1 MILSFRLSRKRH
13 EKADRQPETPVD
25 LLNADSLA
33 GVVEE
38 EGICYNLPYS
48 AIQDLDTEGEMIL
61 DRLINIFIFVY
72 TVYSVVSCFRKDGR
86 WDRKA
91 GLQALR
97 FFTILS
103 NLFAAVASLLIF
115 LTLPR
120 SPYWIWLIKYIA
132 ACSVTVTFLTVM
144 LFLGPS
150 YGYKAMLSGKNFYL
164 HLGGPL
170 LALLS
175 FVFLERFYTL
185 PFVTSLLGVIPVILY
200 GFVYLYEVVMIGC
213 WDDFY
218 GYNKNGKWPVS
229 MAAMFVGGFL
239 VCVMVRV
246 LFNL

>member
-1 MILSFRLSRKRH
+1 
-13 EKADRQPETPVD
+13 
-25 LLNADSLA
+25 
-33 GVVEE
+33 
-38 EGICYNLPYS
+38 
-48 AIQDLDTEGEMIL
+48 
-61 DRLINIFIFVY
+61 
-72 TVYSVVSCFRKDGR
+72 
-86 WDRKA
+86 
-91 GLQALR
+91 
-97 FFTILS
+97 
-103 NLFAAVASLLIF
+103 
-115 LTLPR
+115 
-120 SPYWIWLIKYIA
+120 
-132 ACSVTVTFLTVM
+132 
-144 LFLGPS
+144 
-150 YGYKAMLSGKNFYL
+150 MLSGKNFYL

-200 GFVYLYEVVMIGC
+200 GFVYLYEVVMIGR

>member
-1 MILSFRLSRKRH
+1 M
-13 EKADRQPETPVD
+13 
-25 LLNADSLA
+25 
-33 GVVEE
+33 
-38 EGICYNLPYS
+38 
-48 AIQDLDTEGEMIL
+48 EGEMIL

-72 TVYSVVSCFRKDGR
+72 TVYAVVSCFRKDGR

-103 NLFAAVASLLIF
+103 NLFAAIASLLIF

-200 GFVYLYEVVMIGC
+200 GFVYLYEVVMIGR

-239 VCVMVRV
+239 VCILVRV